1 MDAATDEGG
10 RARLT
15 FPPSPDSVSAEW
27 LGAVLGARI
36 DGVKIAPIGTDSGFA
51 GAAHRL
57 VPRYAGT
64 ADAESA
70 PSSLIWKA
78 PSAHAPTRRL
88 LNRLGAYRA
97 ETDFYRRAAALSE
110 IAPKPFFAE
119 FDAGSGGFCLLLED
133 LSRMRRTDGFS
144 REDAFA
150 VARTLGRLHAR
161 FCSDSGRAAASWAP
175 KFDGA
180 AALFARLQTAAWRR
194 MPPAILDAAPR
205 LAETARRL
213 APRTAEIKARL
224 ARPPFTLIHGDA
236 RADNLFFDD
245 DVDGGAPTVRAI
257 DWQAVRLGR
266 GGYDLA
272 YFMATSLDAEVRR
285 AIQDNMIRA
294 YSDALT
300 AAGCRCHS
308 ANSLREDVRDSLR
321 DMVGFLGIIAATLD
335 FGAGRG
341 LELARMMMRRLD
353 EALADDGLD

>member
-1 MDAATDEGG
+1 MDAATNERG

-15 FPPSPDSVSAEW
+15 FPLSPDDVSAEW
-27 LGAVLGARI
+27 LGTVLGANI
-36 DGVKIAPIGTDSGFA
+36 DALEIEPIGTDSGFA
-51 GAAHRL
+51 GVAHRL

-64 ADAESA
+64 ADAESS
-70 PSSLIWKA
+70 PPSLIWKA

-97 ETDFYRRAAALSE
+97 ETDFYRRAAAFGE

-119 FDAGSGGFCLLLED
+119 FDADSGNFCLLLED
-133 LSRMRRTDGFS
+133 LSRMRRPDGFS

-150 VARTLGRLHAR
+150 VARTLGRIHAR
-161 FCSDSGRAAASWAP
+161 FCSESGRAAAAWAP
-175 KFDGA
+175 KFDSA

-194 MPPAILDAAPR
+194 MPPAILDAAPH
-205 LAETARRL
+205 LAEIAQRI

-245 DVDGGAPTVRAI
+245 SGGGAPTVRAI

-272 YFMATSLDAEVRR
+272 YFMATSLDAEIRR
-285 AIQDNMIRA
+285 AIQDDMIRA
-294 YSDALT
+294 YVDSLT
-300 AAGCRCHS
+300 AAGCACHS
-308 ANSLREDVRDSLR
+308 ADSLREDVRDSLM

-341 LELARMMMRRLD
+341 LELARTMMRRLD
-353 EALADDGLD
+353 EALADNGLS

>member
-1 MDAATDEGG
+1 MDEATDERH

-15 FPPSPDSVSAEW
+15 FPLSPDDVSAEW
-27 LGAVLGARI
+27 LGTVLGADI
-36 DGVKIAPIGTDSGFA
+36 DALAVEPIGTDSGFA
-51 GAAHRL
+51 GAARRL
-57 VPRYAGT
+57 VPRYAVT

-78 PSAHAPTRRL
+78 PSRHAPTRRL

-97 ETDFYRRAAALSE
+97 ETDFYRRAAALGE

-119 FDAGSGGFCLLLED
+119 FDAVSGNFCLLLED
-133 LSRMRRTDGFS
+133 LSRMRRTDGFTP
-144 REDAFA
+144 EDAFA

-161 FCSDSGRAAASWAP
+161 FCSESGRAAASWAP
-175 KFDGA
+175 KLDSA
-180 AALFARLQTAAWRR
+180 ATLFARLQTAAWRR

-236 RADNLFFDD
+236 RADNLFFGVGDI
-245 DVDGGAPTVRAI
+245 GAPTVRAI

-272 YFMATSLDAEVRR
+272 YFMATSLDAEIRR

-308 ANSLREDVRDSLR
+308 ADSLREDVRDSLR

-341 LELARMMMRRLD
+341 LELARTMMRRLD
-353 EALADDGLD
+353 EALADNGLR

>member
-1 MDAATDEGG
+1 MDAATDERG
-10 RARLT
+10 RARLN
-15 FPPSPDSVSAEW
+15 FPLSPDDVSAEW
-27 LGAVLGARI
+27 LGAVLGADI
-36 DGVKIAPIGTDSGFA
+36 DALEVEPIGTDSGFA
-51 GAAHRL
+51 GAARRL

-70 PSSLIWKA
+70 PASLIWKA

-119 FDAGSGGFCLLLED
+119 FDAVSGGFCLLLED

-144 REDAFA
+144 RADAFA

-161 FCSDSGRAAASWAP
+161 FCSESGRAAASWAP
-175 KFDGA
+175 KFDSA

-194 MPPAILDAAPR
+194 MPPAILDAAPH
-205 LAETARRL
+205 LAQIANRL

-236 RADNLFFDD
+236 RADNLFFDGN
-245 DVDGGAPTVRAI
+245 GGAPTVRAI

-285 AIQDNMIRA
+285 ALQDDVIRA
-294 YSDALT
+294 YADALT

-308 ANSLREDVRDSLR
+308 EDSLREDVRDSLL

-341 LELARMMMRRLD
+341 LELARTMMRRLD
-353 EALADDGLD
+353 EALADNDLD

>member
-1 MDAATDEGG
+1 MA
-10 RARLT
+10 
-15 FPPSPDSVSAEW
+15 FPLSPDGMSAEW
-27 LGAVLGARI
+27 LGTVLGARI
-36 DGVKIAPIGTDSGFA
+36 DALAIEPIGTDSGFA
-51 GAAHRL
+51 GAAYRL

-70 PSSLIWKA
+70 PPSLIWKA

-88 LNRLGAYRA
+88 LNHLGAYRA
-97 ETDFYRRAAALSE
+97 ETDFYRRAAALGE

-144 REDAFA
+144 RKDAFA

-161 FCSDSGRAAASWAP
+161 FCSESGRAAAAWAP

-205 LAETARRL
+205 LAETAQRI

-236 RADNLFFDD
+236 RADNLFFGG
-245 DVDGGAPTVRAI
+245 DGGASTVKAI

-272 YFMATSLDAEVRR
+272 YFMATSLDAEIRR
-285 AIQDNMIRA
+285 AIQDDMTRA
-294 YSDALT
+294 YYEALT

-308 ANSLREDVRDSLR
+308 EDSLREDVRDSLL

-335 FGAGRG
+335 FGTGRG
-341 LELARMMMRRLD
+341 LELARTMMRRLD
-353 EALADDGLD
+353 EALADNGLD

>member
-1 MDAATDEGG
+1 MDAATDERG
-10 RARLT
+10 RARLN
-15 FPPSPDSVSAEW
+15 FPLSPDDMSAEW
-27 LGAVLGARI
+27 LGTVLDADIDALAVE
-36 DGVKIAPIGTDSGFA
+36 PIGTDSGFA
-51 GAAHRL
+51 GAARRL

-64 ADAESA
+64 VDAGSA
-70 PSSLIWKA
+70 PPSLIWKA
-78 PSAHAPTRRL
+78 PSVHAPTRRL

-97 ETDFYRRAAALSE
+97 ETDFYRRAAALSG

-119 FDAGSGGFCLLLED
+119 FDAGSGNFRLLLED

-144 REDAFA
+144 SEDAFA

-161 FCSDSGRAAASWAP
+161 FCSESGRAAAAWAP
-175 KFDGA
+175 KFDSA

-205 LAETARRL
+205 LAETARRI

-236 RADNLFFDD
+236 RADNLFFGEDG
-245 DVDGGAPTVRAI
+245 GGAPTVRAI

-285 AIQDNMIRA
+285 AIGDDMTRA
-294 YSDALT
+294 YADSLT
-300 AAGCRCHS
+300 SAGCRCHS
-308 ANSLREDVRDSLR
+308 ADSLRDDVRDSLL

-341 LELARMMMRRLD
+341 LELARTMMKRLD
-353 EALADDGLD
+353 EALADNGLD

>member
-1 MDAATDEGG
+1 MDAATDERG
-10 RARLT
+10 RARLN
-15 FPPSPDSVSAEW
+15 FPLSPDDVSAEW
-27 LGAVLGARI
+27 LGAVLGADI
-36 DGVKIAPIGTDSGFA
+36 DALAVEPIGTDSGFA
-51 GAAHRL
+51 GAARRL
-57 VPRYAGT
+57 VPRYAGMV
-64 ADAESA
+64 DAESA
-70 PSSLIWKA
+70 PASLIWKA
-78 PSAHAPTRRL
+78 PSSHAPTRRL

-97 ETDFYRRAAALSE
+97 ETDFYRRAAALIE

-119 FDAGSGGFCLLLED
+119 FDAGLGGFCLLLED

-161 FCSDSGRAAASWAP
+161 LCSESGRAAASWAP
-175 KFDGA
+175 KFDSA
-180 AALFARLQTAAWRR
+180 AALFARLQTAARRR

-236 RADNLFFDD
+236 RADNLFFDGN
-245 DVDGGAPTVRAI
+245 GGAPTVKAI

-272 YFMATSLDAEVRR
+272 YFMATSLDSEIRR
-285 AIQDNMIRA
+285 AIQDDMTRA
-294 YSDALT
+294 YADALT
-300 AAGCRCHS
+300 SAGCRCHS
-308 ANSLREDVRDSLR
+308 ADSLREDVRDSLL

-341 LELARMMMRRLD
+341 LELARTMMRRLD
-353 EALADDGLD
+353 EALADNGLR

>member
-1 MDAATDEGG
+1 MDAATDERH

-15 FPPSPDSVSAEW
+15 FPLSPDDVSAEW
-27 LGAVLGARI
+27 LGAVLGADI
-36 DGVKIAPIGTDSGFA
+36 DALDIEPIGTDSGFA
-51 GAAHRL
+51 GAAYRL
-57 VPRYAGT
+57 IPRYAGT

-70 PSSLIWKA
+70 PASLIWKA

-97 ETDFYRRAAALSE
+97 ETNFYRRAAALGE

-119 FDAGSGGFCLLLED
+119 FNAVSGGFCLLLED
-133 LSRMRRTDGFS
+133 LSHMRRTDGFS

-161 FCSDSGRAAASWAP
+161 FCSESGRAPAAWAP
-175 KFDGA
+175 KFDNA

-194 MPPAILDAAPR
+194 MPPAILEAAPR
-205 LAETARRL
+205 LADTAQRL

-236 RADNLFFDD
+236 RADNLFFGED
-245 DVDGGAPTVRAI
+245 DGGAPTVRAI

-272 YFMATSLDAEVRR
+272 YFMATSLDAEIRR
-285 AIQDNMIRA
+285 AIQDDLTRA
-294 YSDALT
+294 YADALT

-341 LELARMMMRRLD
+341 LELARTMMRRLD
-353 EALADDGLD
+353 DALADNGLD